1 MSWKVS
7 GWKSTMLSNNNRKIG
22 KTAEIFACKFLKQ
35 QGLKLVIQNFYSR
48 FGEIDLV
55 MKDEDTL
62 VFVEVKQRQSSLDN
76 AIESITPS
84 KQKKLVLTAQYY
96 LSKTSNN
103 SNCRFDVIAI
113 NGDNQINWLK
123 NVICL

>member
-1 MSWKVS
+1 
-7 GWKSTMLSNNNRKIG
+7 
-22 KTAEIFACKFLKQ
+22 
-35 QGLKLVIQNFYSR
+35 
-48 FGEIDLV
+48 

-96 LSKTSNN
+96 LSKTNNN